1 MNSIGAMNFFRTTDA
16 RPFVRWKRLLNDK
29 GEGFSLSLINA
40 KNLILVIDQAP
51 FDPNA
56 KPDKFYINVEVC

>member
-1 MNSIGAMNFFRTTDA
+1 
-16 RPFVRWKRLLNDK
+16 LNDK